1 MTKLYVGNLPYTVN
15 SDELRSMFSEYGNVL
30 SAVIIMDKISGRSKG
45 FGFVELEDDN
55 AAQSAIS
62 DMNEKDYQGRNLV
75 VNVAR
80 PIEDR
85 PRRDFNDQGRG
96 GFGGRDNRGGNG
108 GGRDFRR
115 DNRR

>member
-15 SDELRSMFSEYGNVL
+15 GEELRSMFSQYGNVL

-45 FGFVELEDDN
+45 FGFVEIEDDG
-55 AAQSAIS
+55 AAQTAINELHGS
-62 DMNEKDYQGRNLV
+62 DQGGRQLV

-80 PIEDR
+80 PMEDR
-85 PRRDFNDQGRG
+85 PRRDFNGNGG
-96 GFGGRDNRGGNG
+96 GFNRDNRGAGNG